1 MRFNT
6 RIKVISGFFL
16 VSFLIVGA
24 GVITFYSV
32 DQLLESVE
40 SLSEPNQKLR
50 NLNKLLAD
58 IYQLDKSRSVIS
70 EEDSSENV
78 NYYRQIQQEIR
89 KLEAMVAD
97 SAEMNQVK
105 RIDYSVNE
113 LMVVYKGLEDV
124 KNNLYNR
131 NFSKEALNNIERKIK
146 RKEELSR
153 LQSLGKIRIGIN
165 PGSGLNSAAAEEKS
179 ENIEKE
185 GISSESLAAGG
196 KQDMEKILAML
207 RLNLNRVN
215 PENAQPLFGSD
226 SIIYTIRQ
234 MVLDI
239 NNEEQFLRSRLRE
252 LEQDLNEKNRALIIN
267 IQDIIT
273 SLQNEALL
281 KSKAENESAYEL
293 TYNFSFLLGVLIV
306 VGVIGSSGF
315 IFSIVG
321 EIKKSE
327 TYQEKL
333 TEAKKRSDNLAR
345 TKQDFLAS
353 MSHEIR
359 NPLHVIQGYNDA
371 MSKTSL
377 DQQQQEYVKMIHF
390 ASGTLLGIV
399 NDILDF
405 SKLEAGK
412 IKIEKGIIEPQPF
425 FKNLHSFFRQKALEK
440 GLTLDFSIL
449 LPKGKIFL
457 GDELRLNQVMTNLLS
472 NAVKFTEKGKVQVR
486 VSCDKKGNLIVEV
499 NDTGLGMSPE
509 LQRNL
514 FREFNQG
521 DGSISRKYGGT
532 GLGLAIAKKLVD
544 LQGGKIKVVSEP
556 NVGSRFIVFLPT
568 TLLDKKEESEVPKI
582 RLERIEG
589 LRVLLVDDDPLGLQ
603 LAGLLLKELGAEVIS
618 FLGGIE
624 FEKNF
629 KEEDFDLA
637 LVDIQ
642 MPEIDGYQ
650 VLANLKSRERYRQT
664 PILAITANVFAREKE
679 DLLKEGFDRIILKPF
694 TERELIEKITASL
707 RPATKKATLPVTE
720 PIPSPT
726 NGLKVVG
733 DETKSYDL
741 SEIKKFCM
749 GDEELFKDIL
759 EGFYTQTGLDLIRIN
774 KASDEKDYQ
783 KVQAIA
789 HQLSSRLGQLKF
801 KERGVAK
808 TIESKLKLGLTD
820 GIQELVWELTEK
832 INALLE
838 DLAERFGYAMAD

>member
-16 VSFLIVGA
+16 VSSLIVGA

-70 EEDSSENV
+70 EEDSTENV

-124 KNNLYNR
+124 KKNLYNR

-165 PGSGLNSAAAEEKS
+165 PANGLNSSPAEAKS
-179 ENIEKE
+179 DSTENE

-226 SIIYTIRQ
+226 SIIYTVRQ

-267 IQDIIT
+267 IQDIVT

-281 KSKAENESAYEL
+281 KSKAENESAYTL
-293 TYNFSFLLGVLIV
+293 TYNLSFLLGILIV

-315 IFSIVG
+315 IFSIVR

-333 TEAKKRSDNLAR
+333 AEAKKKSDNLAR
-345 TKQDFLAS
+345 IKQDFLAR

-359 NPLHVIQGYNDA
+359 NPLHVIQGYNEA
-371 MSKTSL
+371 ISKTSL
-377 DQQQQEYVKMIHF
+377 NQQQQEYVKMIHF

-412 IKIEKGIIEPQPF
+412 IKIEKGIIDPVPFLKTYIPF
-425 FKNLHSFFRQKALEK
+425 FVKKHWIRGSLWNFPFYYPKESFFWE
-440 GLTLDFSIL
+440 
-449 LPKGKIFL
+449 
-457 GDELRLNQVMTNLLS
+457 M
-472 NAVKFTEKGKVQVR
+472 
-486 VSCDKKGNLIVEV
+486 SCD
-499 NDTGLGMSPE
+499 
-509 LQRNL
+509 
-514 FREFNQG
+514 
-521 DGSISRKYGGT
+521 SI
-532 GLGLAIAKKLVD
+532 
-544 LQGGKIKVVSEP
+544 
-556 NVGSRFIVFLPT
+556 
-568 TLLDKKEESEVPKI
+568 
-582 RLERIEG
+582 
-589 LRVLLVDDDPLGLQ
+589 
-603 LAGLLLKELGAEVIS
+603 
-618 FLGGIE
+618 
-624 FEKNF
+624 
-629 KEEDFDLA
+629 
-637 LVDIQ
+637 
-642 MPEIDGYQ
+642 
-650 VLANLKSRERYRQT
+650 KS
-664 PILAITANVFAREKE
+664 
-679 DLLKEGFDRIILKPF
+679 
-694 TERELIEKITASL
+694 
-707 RPATKKATLPVTE
+707 
-720 PIPSPT
+720 
-726 NGLKVVG
+726 
-733 DETKSYDL
+733 
-741 SEIKKFCM
+741 
-749 GDEELFKDIL
+749 
-759 EGFYTQTGLDLIRIN
+759 
-774 KASDEKDYQ
+774 
-783 KVQAIA
+783 
-789 HQLSSRLGQLKF
+789 
-801 KERGVAK
+801 
-808 TIESKLKLGLTD
+808 
-820 GIQELVWELTEK
+820 
-832 INALLE
+832 
-838 DLAERFGYAMAD
+838 

>member
-16 VSFLIVGA
+16 VSCLIVGA
-24 GVITFYSV
+24 GVITIYSV

-70 EEDSSENV
+70 EEDSSDNV
-78 NYYRQIQQEIR
+78 NYYRQIQQEITN
-89 KLEAMVAD
+89 LEAMVAD

-105 RIDYSVNE
+105 RIEYSVNE

-165 PGSGLNSAAAEEKS
+165 PGSMLNPPAGEKKS
-179 ENIEKE
+179 DSTERE
-185 GISSESLAAGG
+185 GTSSESLAAGG
-196 KQDMEKILAML
+196 KQDMERILAML

-226 SIIYTIRQ
+226 SIIYTVRQ

-239 NNEEQFLRSRLRE
+239 NNEEQFLRSRLRD
-252 LEQDLNEKNRALIIN
+252 LEQELNEKNRALIIN
-267 IQDIIT
+267 IQAIVT

-281 KSKAENESAYEL
+281 KSKAENESAYAL

-315 IFSIVG
+315 IFSIVR

-345 TKQDFLAS
+345 TKQDFLAR

-359 NPLHVIQGYNDA
+359 NPLHVIQGYNEA
-371 MSKTSL
+371 ISKTSL
-377 DQQQQEYVKMIHF
+377 NQEQQEYVKMIHF

-412 IKIEKGIIEPQPF
+412 TKIEKGIIDPLPF
-425 FKNLHSFFRQKALEK
+425 FKNLHSFFRQKALDK
-440 GLTLDFSIL
+440 GLSLDFSIL
-449 LPKGKIFL
+449 LPKGKFFL

-486 VSCDKKGNLIVEV
+486 VSCDKKENLVVEV
-499 NDTGLGMSPE
+499 KDTGLGMSPE
-509 LQRNL
+509 LQQNL

-521 DGSISRKYGGT
+521 DGGISRKYGGT

-544 LQGGKIKVVSEP
+544 LQEGKIRVFSEP
-556 NVGSRFIVFLPT
+556 GVGSHFIVFLPT
-568 TLLDKKEESEVPKI
+568 TLLDKKEDTVIPTMQM
-582 RLERIEG
+582 ERMEG

-603 LAGLLLKELGAEVIS
+603 LAGLLLKGLGAEVIS

-650 VLANLKSRERYRQT
+650 VLASLKRWEKYSQI
-664 PILAITANVFAREKE
+664 PILAITANVFAKEKE
-679 DLLKEGFDRIILKPF
+679 DLLKEGFDQIILKPF
-694 TERELIEKITASL
+694 TEAELIGKITASL
-707 RPATKKATLPVTE
+707 RPAVRKVPLPLVD
-720 PIPSPT
+720 SPDT
-726 NGLKVVG
+726 PAAGLG
-733 DETKSYDL
+733 GTTSRYDL

-801 KERGVAK
+801 KERRIAK
-808 TIESKLKLGLTD
+808 TIESKLKMGKTD
-820 GIQELVWELTEK
+820 GIRELVWELTEK
-832 INALLE
+832 INVLLE
-838 DLAERFGYAMAD
+838 DLAERFGYALAD

>member
-16 VSFLIVGA
+16 VSLLIVGA

-40 SLSEPNQKLR
+40 SLSKPNQKLR
-50 NLNKLLAD
+50 DLNKLLAD
-58 IYQLDKSRSVIS
+58 IYQLDKSRSGIT
-70 EEDSSENV
+70 EEDSSGNV
-78 NYYRQIQQEIR
+78 NYYRQIQEEIR
-89 KLEAMVAD
+89 NLETIAAD
-97 SAEMNQVK
+97 SSELNQVK

-124 KNNLYNR
+124 KKNLYNR
-131 NFSKEALNNIERKIK
+131 NFSKEALNNIERKIR
-146 RKEELSR
+146 RKEELGR

-165 PGSGLNSAAAEEKS
+165 SGAGLNPSAEEKPG
-179 ENIEKE
+179 NTQKE
-185 GISSESLAAGG
+185 EISSESLAAGG

-215 PENAQPLFGSD
+215 PESEQPQSGSD
-226 SIIYTIRQ
+226 SIIYTVRQ

-239 NNEEQFLRSRLRE
+239 NNEERFLRSRLRE
-252 LEQDLNEKNRALIIN
+252 LEHELNEKNRALIIN
-267 IQDIIT
+267 IQDIVT
-273 SLQNEALL
+273 SLQEEALL
-281 KSKAENESAYEL
+281 KSKAENTSAYAL
-293 TYNFSFLLGVLIV
+293 TYNLSFLLGILIV
-306 VGVIGSSGF
+306 IGVIGSSGF
-315 IFSIVG
+315 IFSIVR

-327 TYQEKL
+327 SYQEKL

-359 NPLHVIQGYNDA
+359 NPLHVIQGYNEA

-377 DQQQQEYVKMIHF
+377 NQQQLEYVKMIHF

-412 IKIEKGIIEPQPF
+412 IKIEKGIIDPLPF

-440 GLTLDFSIL
+440 NLSLDFSIL
-449 LPKGKIFL
+449 LPKGKFFL

-486 VSCDKKGNLIVEV
+486 VSCDKKGNLVVEV

-544 LQGGKIKVVSEP
+544 LQGGKIKVDSKP
-556 NVGSRFIVFLPT
+556 NVGSSFLVFLPT
-568 TLLDKKEESEVPKI
+568 TLLDKKEDSEIPKI

-603 LAGLLLKELGAEVIS
+603 LAGLLLKERGVEVIP
-618 FLGGIE
+618 FLGGLD

-629 KEEDFDLA
+629 REEDFDLA

-650 VLANLKSRERYRQT
+650 VLANLKSRKKYVQT

-679 DLLKEGFDRIILKPF
+679 DLLKEGFDRIVLKPF
-694 TERELIEKITASL
+694 TETELIEKITASL
-707 RPATKKATLPVTE
+707 RPAARKASLPLAETS
-720 PIPSPT
+720 PSPAMGLKAVSDDT
-726 NGLKVVG
+726 NG
-733 DETKSYDL
+733 YDL

-774 KASDEKDYQ
+774 KASDEQDYQ

-801 KERGVAK
+801 KERGIAK
-808 TIESKLKLGLTD
+808 TIESKLKMGLTD

-838 DLAERFGYAMAD
+838 DLAERFGYALAD